1 MSRPNITSR
10 FHSASDL
17 VYLMGLAILLS
28 IYIYLCW
35 LMLRICLS
43 YFPWSPTRGFLALKQ
58 DVVKFSPWQ
67 WAFKIHVASSSLIL
81 LAGFSQFWTGFRL
94 RYPKW
99 HRRLGWLYVLAVL
112 VLAAPS
118 GLIMAFYA
126 AGGWLTQL
134 CFVLLSV
141 VWIIATILAVYYA
154 VSRRWQLHRHW
165 MIRSFALSLSALSL
179 RSWKLLLYQLA
190 PYVSGLS
197 PQLIYQLEAWL
208 GWLVN
213 LLIAEFIIYRLVV
226 QHRSRQRLKTQTTTT

>member
-1 MSRPNITSR
+1 MSIRKIPLR
-10 FHSASDL
+10 FQSAFGV
-17 VYLMGLAILLS
+17 VYLIGLGILLS
-28 IYIYLCW
+28 IYVYLCW

-43 YFPWSPTRGFLALKQ
+43 YFPWSSTQGFLALKQ
-58 DVVKFSPWQ
+58 DVVNFLPWQ
-67 WAFKIHVASSSLIL
+67 WAFKVHVASSSLIL

-112 VLAAPS
+112 GLAAPS

-141 VWIIATILAVYYA
+141 VWITATILAVYYA

-213 LLIAEFIIYRLVV
+213 LFIAEFIIYYLVV
-226 QHRSRQRLKTQTTTT
+226 QQRRKTHKNSLSA

>member
-1 MSRPNITSR
+1 MRIQHIKSGAK
-10 FHSASDL
+10 SASSL
-17 VYLMGLAILLS
+17 FYLITMGVLLS
-28 IYIYLCW
+28 IYVYLCW

-43 YFPWSPTRGFLALKQ
+43 YFPWSSTQGFLALKQ
-58 DVVKFSPWQ
+58 DVVNFLPWQ
-67 WAFKIHVASSSLIL
+67 WAFKVHVASSSLIL

-112 VLAAPS
+112 GLAAPS

-154 VSRRWQLHRHW
+154 ISRRWQLHRHW

-190 PYVSGLS
+190 PYISGLS

-213 LLIAEFIIYRLVV
+213 LLIAELIIYRLM
-226 QHRSRQRLKTQTTTT
+226 RQQRTSAPKKTP